1 MEALKIIIS
10 GMLDGLTGF
19 LPVSSS
25 GHLLMLKNVF
35 GFGEGDSILFDL
47 FLKLAAIAVIVFVF
61 RKDILRMVKL
71 ESDIYCRLALLI
83 LTATVS
89 TGIVGLGCRSFAG
102 YAAGTVFFP
111 GIFMIITGV
120 MLFITDG
127 IKKGEV
133 KISDAGFFEAVVI
146 GGVQGLSALP
156 GLSRCGMVITVC
168 LLFGFDRKLTWRF
181 SFLCAIPSLL
191 GTVILDIID
200 LARFGAADVAN
211 TGWYIL
217 ASVFAMLTGY
227 IGLVILNQ
235 ILKRRRFRILSV
247 YCLALGGFMLAS
259 MIVM

>member
-10 GMLDGLTGF
+10 GMIDGLTGF

-35 GFGEGDSILFDL
+35 GFGEGNSVIFDL
-47 FLKLAAIAVIVFVF
+47 CLKIATIIVIVFTF
-61 RKDILRMVKL
+61 RKDVIRMLKL
-71 ESDIYCRLALLI
+71 ESGIYVKLALMI
-83 LTATVS
+83 LAATAS

-102 YAAGTVFFP
+102 YASGTVFFP
-111 GIFMIITGV
+111 GIFMILTGV
-120 MLFITDG
+120 MLFVTDG
-127 IKKGEV
+127 VKKGEV
-133 KISDAGFFEAVVI
+133 KISDAGFFEAIVI

-156 GLSRCGMVITVC
+156 GLSRCGMVITMC
-168 LLFGFDRKLTWRF
+168 LLLGFDRKLTWKF
-181 SFLCAIPSLL
+181 SFLCAVPSLL
-191 GTVILDIID
+191 GAVILDIID
-200 LARFGAADVAN
+200 IARYGVSDAGN

-217 ASVFAMLTGY
+217 ASVFAVITGY

>member
-10 GMLDGLTGF
+10 GMIDGLTGF

-35 GFGEGDSILFDL
+35 GFGEGDSILFDI
-47 FLKLAAIAVIVFVF
+47 FLKLATIAVIVFVF
-61 RKDILRMVKL
+61 RKDILRMIKL
-71 ESDIYCRLALLI
+71 ESDIYRRLALLI

-133 KISDAGFFEAVVI
+133 KISEAGFFEAVVI

-191 GTVILDIID
+191 GAIILDIID

-247 YCLALGGFMLAS
+247 YYLALGVFMLAS

>member
-10 GMLDGLTGF
+10 GMIDGLTGF

-47 FLKLAAIAVIVFVF
+47 FLKLATIAVIVFVF
-61 RKDILRMVKL
+61 RKDILRMIKL
-71 ESDIYCRLALLI
+71 ESDIYRRLALLI

-191 GTVILDIID
+191 GAVILDIID

>member
-10 GMLDGLTGF
+10 GMIDGLTGF

-35 GFGEGDSILFDL
+35 GFGEGDSILFDI
-47 FLKLAAIAVIVFVF
+47 FLKLATIAVIVFVF
-61 RKDILRMVKL
+61 RKDILRMIKL
-71 ESDIYCRLALLI
+71 ESDIYRRLALLI
-83 LTATVS
+83 LTATAS

-102 YAAGTVFFP
+102 YAAGTVFFS

-181 SFLCAIPSLL
+181 SFL
-191 GTVILDIID
+191 
-200 LARFGAADVAN
+200 
-211 TGWYIL
+211 
-217 ASVFAMLTGY
+217 
-227 IGLVILNQ
+227 
-235 ILKRRRFRILSV
+235 
-247 YCLALGGFMLAS
+247 
-259 MIVM
+259 

>member
-10 GMLDGLTGF
+10 GMIDGLTGF

-35 GFGEGDSILFDL
+35 GFGEGDSILFDI
-47 FLKLAAIAVIVFVF
+47 FLKLATIAVIVFVF
-61 RKDILRMVKL
+61 RKDILRMIKL
-71 ESDIYCRLALLI
+71 ESDIYRRLVLLI

-133 KISDAGFFEAVVI
+133 KISEAGFFEAVVI

-191 GTVILDIID
+191 GAIILDIID